1 MFDLRDRHQH
11 SMSIPSKT
19 KAQNRPVQ
27 VCDLVHIFQPLEHF
41 TLSLQHG
48 EHLPRDPLVP
58 GDAGLP
64 SLFRSLQDPGDPL
77 AGALPLVERARGE
90 DGLCGLAHGE
100 DLDGGGGEED
110 GAAEEGLGGAVCGV
124 VQEGEDAVDG
134 VLRLGL
140 LAVLHQA
147 VGEQGERGV
156 EGGGEGGGEPG
167 VGGARRGGEGGGE
180 GGGQLADGGEAGRGG
195 QRGEAADRSE
205 GGAHGHRGG
214 GGDTAGGGGGGVDT
228 GVECGMETPA
238 RKEHITHLRNTKS
251 CTSKYFVH
259 RPQPPQPPQDGK
271 TNSRRSR
278 PSRVQGGRHRPG
290 DGAGA
295 RRRRRDGRV

>member
-1 MFDLRDRHQH
+1 M
-11 SMSIPSKT
+11 
-19 KAQNRPVQ
+19 
-27 VCDLVHIFQPLEHF
+27 HIFQPLEHF
-41 TLSLQHG
+41 TLSLEHG

-140 LAVLHQA
+140 LAVLHEA

-156 EGGGEGGGEPG
+156 EGGGEGGGSPARGELG
-167 VGGARRGGEGGGE
+167 AAVKAGGRGEVSSRMAEKPDAGGSVARRRTAARGGRTGIGGEGEWILEWSVEWKHRREKNTYTTYVTQKVAPQNISCIVPSHHNHRRMGKRTADAADLPVSKAAATGQATAREPAADDEMGE
-180 GGGQLADGGEAGRGG
+180 FEDRWEDEIESEEEVVEHDADGEADG
-195 QRGEAADRSE
+195 
-205 GGAHGHRGG
+205 
-214 GGDTAGGGGGGVDT
+214 
-228 GVECGMETPA
+228 
-238 RKEHITHLRNTKS
+238 KS
-251 CTSKYFVH
+251 CSVC
-259 RPQPPQPPQDGK
+259 PPPY
-271 TNSRRSR
+271 
-278 PSRVQGGRHRPG
+278 
-290 DGAGA
+290 
-295 RRRRRDGRV
+295 

>member
-1 MFDLRDRHQH
+1 MNQTYRTFMFDLRDRHQH

-156 EGGGEGGGEPG
+156 EGGG
-167 VGGARRGGEGGGE
+167 
-180 GGGQLADGGEAGRGG
+180 
-195 QRGEAADRSE
+195 
-205 GGAHGHRGG
+205 RGG
-214 GGDTAGGGGGGVDT
+214 GSPAWGELGAAVKAGGRGEVSSRMAEKPDAGGSV
-228 GVECGMETPA
+228 
-238 RKEHITHLRNTKS
+238 
-251 CTSKYFVH
+251 
-259 RPQPPQPPQDGK
+259 
-271 TNSRRSR
+271 
-278 PSRVQGGRHRPG
+278 
-290 DGAGA
+290 A
-295 RRRRRDGRV
+295 RRRTAARGARDRKSVV